1 MGNITP
7 RPTKRL
13 EMLNEEMNDF
23 SANIASS
30 VNMEASQNVIV
41 NQEQNIVIKNS
52 TFEGCDFKASQEAD
66 VVAKQIATF
75 KVFLSNPKQVL
86 KKLTQGPNSLF
97 GQAFNS
103 TSPVMNGFLQ
113 NAQQAFGSAYAV
125 ELRQKMTNIMKINI
139 NQKAIMKATQNVMV
153 NQTQNVFMEGLKCVN
168 SKINITQKAVVNVV
182 QNVMMQ
188 VVMNA
193 MASNPQFR
201 QAVRA
206 FNGDYDKNLMDESID
221 EGTQLPEACMEDLK
235 PSSRAEECGEC
246 EDCPLCPI
254 PKKCEIDC
262 PDCKEYVLNAQLL
275 YSFAGIFLFLIL
287 FIMIL
292 K

>member
-1 MGNITP
+1 MGNVTP

-13 EMLNEEMNDF
+13 EMLTEEMNDF
-23 SANIASS
+23 SANVVSS
-30 VNMEASQNVIV
+30 VNMEASQNVVV
-41 NQEQNIVIKNS
+41 NQEQNIIIKNS
-52 TFEGCDFKASQEAD
+52 SFEGCDFKASQEAD
-66 VVAKQIATF
+66 VTVKQIATF

-97 GQAFNS
+97 GQAFSS
-103 TSPVMNGFLQ
+103 TSPVMNKFLQ
-113 NAQQAFGSAYAV
+113 DAQNAFGAADAAT
-125 ELRQKMTNIMKINI
+125 LRQKMTNIMKINI
-139 NQKAIMKATQNVMV
+139 NQNAIMKATQSVMV
-153 NQTQNVFMEGLKCVN
+153 NQTQNVFMEGIKCVN
-168 SKINITQKAVVNVV
+168 SKINITQKAVVNVM

-201 QAVRA
+201 QAVRS
-206 FNGDYDKNLMDESID
+206 FNGDYDKELLDENID
-221 EGTQLPEACMEDLK
+221 EGTQLPEACMSDLT
-235 PSSRAEECGEC
+235 PSSRAEGCSDC
-246 EDCPLCPI
+246 EDCPICEP
-254 PKKCEIDC
+254 PKPCTVNV

-287 FIMIL
+287 FVIIL